1 MIGPFALN
9 REIYHAELL
18 RVQIEL
24 RREYR
29 AVYLLP
35 PRRQNQVP
43 VPVLPQVKFSGT
55 VADGTFRS
63 LGRNGR
69 AGPSADLYLNTS
81 KLCVKLP
88 ALATKSQC
96 PTLIQN
102 EPYLTTSFLNL
113 LRHLPIKICFN
124 GIRL

>member
-1 MIGPFALN
+1 M
-9 REIYHAELL
+9 
-18 RVQIEL
+18 QI
-24 RREYR
+24 
-29 AVYLLP
+29 
-35 PRRQNQVP
+35 NK
-43 VPVLPQVKFSGT
+43 VKFSGT

-69 AGPSADLYLNTS
+69 AGLSAELYLNTS

-102 EPYLTTSFLNL
+102 EPKG
-113 LRHLPIKICFN
+113 LRAAPGPSQQSVKSIFRVDS
-124 GIRL
+124 RLA